1 MYACMHGD
9 RPIVLA
15 LSLSPLHICPIHSF
29 GCIEQL
35 LRSRPSLSTLNLL
48 GNHFPSPSYTR
59 SSSSSSS
66 PSRTFVKDL
75 QQLICTAGQR
85 DLTACG
91 CSLTAQELVIASTI
105 SRSNDDGGV
114 VTAAERKRRRESD
127 TLCVAIDVKLNST
140 LRSLQID
147 CSRCKGLVAVLRE
160 LVTNKRVLRLK
171 LFNLTHASLVDNDHS
186 RMDDV
191 TAVFEE
197 LLTKNTTLRT
207 LQLHFLTHY
216 DDDDG
221 GKGGGGGGGGSMEQR
236 ILLAVLSGLHR
247 NEGLTTL
254 QLDHWAKDSAV
265 LLALGSALKTAAS
278 LHRLGLFH
286 CHDSHSSSSS
296 WSKDDISKIASCLQ
310 HNTTLRVLSMT
321 LSMEEPQ
328 RVSIVVGEGEKGQL
342 TKDMQGLFASATCDR
357 TLPLVV
363 RTPGQDEDRVF
374 GAIHSLSGSTA
385 RLWEPED
392 EVELLDEDRIAGVDG
407 SSGADDG
414 RWVLG
419 TVISVSSDH
428 RYSIIQTTR
437 SGAVTHSCSSKT
449 LRPREGFPRRFCIP
463 PPVLVAPLHRSV
475 PTSFHAIPVD
485 EGQEEEVVVEPLQR
499 YGGGSSSSSRS
510 DAVVPFSMGQ
520 KVELR
525 YYGGVKWHPATIL
538 DVLAVSVPS
547 EVSSSSSS
555 AMTRP
560 ADAAASSA
568 VSNTEMA
575 LITLSAGADHQE
587 LAISPSGALSSSSS
601 SSS

>member
-1 MYACMHGD
+1 M
-9 RPIVLA
+9 
-15 LSLSPLHICPIHSF
+15 
-29 GCIEQL
+29 E
-35 LRSRPSLSTLNLL
+35 
-48 GNHFPSPSYTR
+48 
-59 SSSSSSS
+59 
-66 PSRTFVKDL
+66 DL

-105 SRSNDDGGV
+105 SRSDDDGGV
-114 VTAAERKRRRESD
+114 VTAAERRRRRESD

-160 LVTNKRVLRLK
+160 LVTNKHVLRLK

-216 DDDDG
+216 DDDE
-221 GKGGGGGGGGSMEQR
+221 GKGGGGVSMEQR
-236 ILLAVLSGLHR
+236 ILLAVLSGLQR

-265 LLALGSALKTAAS
+265 LLALGSALKSAAS

-286 CHDSHSSSSS
+286 CRDSHSSSSS
-296 WSKDDISKIASCLQ
+296 WSKDDITKIASCLQ
-310 HNTTLRVLSMT
+310 YNTTLRVLSMT

-328 RVSIVVGEGEKGQL
+328 RVFIVDGEGEKGQL
-342 TKDMQGLFASATCDR
+342 TRDMQGLFASATRDR

-363 RTPGQDEDRVF
+363 RTPGHDEDRVF

-392 EVELLDEDRIAGVDG
+392 EVELLDDDRISGVGG

-449 LRPREGFPRRFCIP
+449 LRSREGFPRRFCIP
-463 PPVLVAPLHRSV
+463 PPVPVAPLHRSV
-475 PTSFHAIPVD
+475 PTSFHAVPVD
-485 EGQEEEVVVEPLQR
+485 EGQEEEVVVGPLQR
-499 YGGGSSSSSRS
+499 YGSSSRSSSSS

-538 DVLAVSVPS
+538 AVLAVPVPMP
-547 EVSSSSSS
+547 VSSS
-555 AMTRP
+555 AAEKTRP
-560 ADAAASSA
+560 ADASTPSA
-568 VSNTEMA
+568 VPNTAMA
-575 LITLSAGADHQE
+575 LITLSAEADHLE
-587 LAISPSGALSSSSS
+587 LALSPSGALPSS
-601 SSS
+601 